1 MMKKSYF
8 MLFLCLTL
16 LSLGGCANTFNGV
29 GQDMESA
36 GQKIQK
42 TF

>member
-1 MMKKSYF
+1 MRNRYF
-8 MLFLCLTL
+8 VL
-16 LSLGGCANTFNGV
+16 LACFALLLAGAACSNTVDGLGR
-29 GQDMESA
+29 DMESA